1 MRNVILIIAIYLGI
15 LIRSKEA
22 WFNVIIEDWFNAIIV
37 VLSVLLLLLCGLEFT
52 IGCMMGVLS
61 GIYLRSIRDVIVEMI
76 KEDM

>member
-22 WFNVIIEDWFNAIIV
+22 WFNVIIV
-37 VLSVLLLLLCGLEFT
+37 VLSVLLLCGLEFT

-76 KEDM
+76 KEEM

>member
-22 WFNVIIEDWFNAIIV
+22 WFNVIIEDWFNVIIV
-37 VLSVLLLLLCGLEFT
+37 VLSVLLLCGLEFT

-76 KEDM
+76 KEEM